1 MPGVAVDSRTG
12 TTFDAVVQGAS
23 MGEVLGRHLVGRADG
38 AAVVSCRVA
47 RYRHRPG
54 VRCLVQ
60 YDVRVRDAAG
70 READLRVTGQW
81 HAEEG
86 RNDALYRKLA
96 AAAKA
101 AAWHWSAALP
111 PVFFDRATAMVATTF
126 PWDRRLPALPEV
138 ASGRSPDLLAPMLAW
153 MEAPAASLAGV
164 VVDTVR
170 YREQLNAVCRYAVK
184 TRVGRDQW
192 QEARF
197 FAKAYVDDGG
207 AHAAAILAVL
217 GAATPAGSGR
227 ARVRRALAYVERL
240 RTLVLADTPGVA
252 LDCLSLDQ
260 PRQVAL
266 TLERVATALAR
277 FGQLAVPLDRP
288 RPPANRLSA
297 LDRSCSALAAALPE
311 RALAL
316 TAAQTLATSSGLSSD
331 GSSGRSSPLG
341 PTHGDVKLEHVF
353 VDGPEVFLID
363 LDSCHLGDPLWDL
376 ALLQARW
383 WATRDANAD
392 QRALRDW
399 GWQAL
404 QSAYLAHAGGDGVR
418 RLPPLQAMA
427 LLDVAAG
434 ITKRREPDWPTRA
447 GRIVDAARGVG
458 GARA

>member
-1 MPGVAVDSRTG
+1 MTGVAVDTGTG
-12 TTFDAVVQGAS
+12 TTFDTVVHAAT
-23 MGEVLGRHLVGRADG
+23 MGGVLRRHLVGRADG
-38 AAVVSCRVA
+38 AEVVGCRVA

-70 READLRVTGQW
+70 RETELRVTGQW
-81 HAEEG
+81 HAEHG
-86 RNDALYRKLA
+86 RSDALYRRLA
-96 AAAKA
+96 AAADSA
-101 AAWHWSAALP
+101 ALPWSAALP
-111 PVFFDRATAMVATTF
+111 PVFFDRSTAMIATTY
-126 PWDRRLPALPEV
+126 PWDRRMPSLPEV

-153 MEAPAASLAGV
+153 MDARATSLESV

-170 YREQLNAVCRYAVK
+170 YREQLNAVCRYAVR
-184 TRVGRDQW
+184 TRLDPGQW
-192 QEARF
+192 QEAQF
-197 FAKAYVDDGG
+197 FVKAYVDDGG

-217 GAATPAGSGR
+217 GAATPAGAGI
-227 ARVRRALAYVERL
+227 ARVRRALAYVDRL

-252 LDCLSLDQ
+252 LDRMSLDQ
-260 PRQVAL
+260 PREVAL
-266 TLERVATALAR
+266 TLARVATALAR
-277 FGQLAVPLDRP
+277 FGRLAVRLDRQ
-288 RPPANRLSA
+288 RPPTDRLAS

-311 RALAL
+311 RALEL
-316 TAAQTLATSSGLSSD
+316 TAARTRATSTRRSG
-331 GSSGRSSPLG
+331 PVG

-353 VDGPEVFLID
+353 VGGPEVFLID

-383 WATRDANAD
+383 WAARDASVK

-404 QSAYLAHAGGDGVR
+404 QAAYFAQAAADGAR
-418 RLPPLQAMA
+418 RLPPLQTMA

-434 ITKRREPDWPTRA
+434 ITKRRESNWTTRA
-447 GRIVDAARGVG
+447 GRIVVAALRVG

>member
-1 MPGVAVDSRTG
+1 MPEVTVDTGTG

-81 HAEEG
+81 HAEQG

-96 AAAKA
+96 AAAEA

-126 PWDRRLPALPEV
+126 PWDRRMPALPEV

-153 MEAPAASLAGV
+153 MDASAASLAGV
-164 VVDTVR
+164 VVETVR
-170 YREQLNAVCRYAVK
+170 YREQLNAVCRYAVR
-184 TRVGRDQW
+184 TRLGPSQW
-192 QEARF
+192 QESRF

-217 GAATPAGSGR
+217 GAATPAGAGS
-227 ARVRRALAYVERL
+227 ARVHRALAYVERL

-252 LDCLSLDQ
+252 LDRMALDQ
-260 PRQVAL
+260 PRDVAL
-266 TLERVATALAR
+266 TLARVATALAR
-277 FGQLAVPLDRP
+277 FGQLAVRLDRQ
-288 RPPANRLSA
+288 RPPADRPAS

-311 RALAL
+311 RALEL
-316 TAAQTLATSSGLSSD
+316 TAARTRATATPVSGQV
-331 GSSGRSSPLG
+331 G

-383 WATRDANAD
+383 WAARDASVE

-404 QSAYLAHAGGDGVR
+404 QAAYLAHAAADGAR

-434 ITKRREPDWPTRA
+434 ITKRREPDWTTRA
-447 GRIVDAARGVG
+447 GRIVDAARDAG
-458 GARA
+458 GAFA

>member
-1 MPGVAVDSRTG
+1 MPGVTVDSRTG
-12 TTFDAVVQGAS
+12 TTFDAVVQGAR

-81 HAEEG
+81 HAEHG
-86 RNDALYRKLA
+86 RSDALHRKLA
-96 AAAKA
+96 AAVA
-101 AAWHWSAALP
+101 AAARPWSAAFP
-111 PVFFDRATAMVATTF
+111 PVFYDRATAMVATTY
-126 PWDRRLPALPEV
+126 PWDRRMPALPEV

-164 VVDTVR
+164 VVETVR

-184 TRVGRDQW
+184 TRVGPDQW

-207 AHAAAILAVL
+207 AHAAAMLAVL
-217 GAATPAGSGR
+217 GAATPAGSGS
-227 ARVRRALAYVERL
+227 ARVHRALAYVERL

-252 LDCLSLDQ
+252 LDGMALDQ
-260 PRQVAL
+260 PRHVAL

-277 FGQLAVPLDRP
+277 FGQLAVRLDRP
-288 RPPANRLSA
+288 RPPTDRVGA
-297 LDRSCSALAAALPE
+297 LDRSCAALAAALPDQAQ
-311 RALAL
+311 ALG
-316 TAAQTLATSSGLSSD
+316 AAQTLATSPGV
-331 GSSGRSSPLG
+331 SSGVSSRLG

-383 WATRDANAD
+383 WAARDASAD

-404 QSAYLAHAGGDGVR
+404 QSAYLAHAGGDGAR

-434 ITKRREPDWPTRA
+434 ITKRLEPDWATRA
-447 GRIVDAARGVG
+447 GRIVAAARGVG
-458 GARA
+458 GAIA